1 MRIKKNSILITLLFA
16 LSIGLIVMIR
26 NNYQINS
33 ELKECNLKLLEKNI
47 ALGSAV
53 WAITQ
58 CHKYTNERIKDLDLI
73 VNKQKLPFSLEF
85 NDEYKLFYK
94 FSLSDC
100 SSCIEFELKNIKG
113 KMKSVNLL
121 IETQSLRDFK
131 AFVAIN
137 HIDTAKVFQIEKPI
151 LEEAELPFYFV
162 TNRKLYIKEIFFPM
176 SELPDLAVEF
186 YQIVQDKYLN

>member
-16 LSIGLIVMIR
+16 LSIALIVMIR

-94 FSLSDC
+94 FSLG
-100 SSCIEFELKNIKG
+100 L
-113 KMKSVNLL
+113 
-121 IETQSLRDFK
+121 Q
-131 AFVAIN
+131 
-137 HIDTAKVFQIEKPI
+137 
-151 LEEAELPFYFV
+151 
-162 TNRKLYIKEIFFPM
+162 
-176 SELPDLAVEF
+176 
-186 YQIVQDKYLN
+186 

>member
-1 MRIKKNSILITLLFA
+1 MRIKKNTILVTLLFV

-73 VNKQKLPFSLEF
+73 VGYSQKQNAAHF
-85 NDEYKLFYK
+85 NWE
-94 FSLSDC
+94 
-100 SSCIEFELKNIKG
+100 
-113 KMKSVNLL
+113 
-121 IETQSLRDFK
+121 
-131 AFVAIN
+131 VAGLQ
-137 HIDTAKVFQIEKPI
+137 V
-151 LEEAELPFYFV
+151 V
-162 TNRKLYIKEIFFPM
+162 
-176 SELPDLAVEF
+176 
-186 YQIVQDKYLN
+186 

>member
-33 ELKECNLKLLEKNI
+33 ELKECNLKLLEKKI
-47 ALGSAV
+47 ALGSAI

-73 VNKQKLPFSLEF
+73 VDRQKRPFSLEF
-85 NDEYKLFYK
+85 NDGYKLFYK

-100 SSCIEFELKNIKG
+100 SSCIESELKSIKG
-113 KMKSVNLL
+113 KNEVC
-121 IETQSLRDFK
+121 
-131 AFVAIN
+131 
-137 HIDTAKVFQIEKPI
+137 
-151 LEEAELPFYFV
+151 
-162 TNRKLYIKEIFFPM
+162 
-176 SELPDLAVEF
+176 
-186 YQIVQDKYLN
+186 

>member
-94 FSLSDC
+94 FSLSDF

>member
-1 MRIKKNSILITLLFA
+1 MRIKQNSILITLLFV

-73 VNKQKLPFSLEF
+73 VGYSQKRNAVHFSWE
-85 NDEYKLFYK
+85 
-94 FSLSDC
+94 
-100 SSCIEFELKNIKG
+100 
-113 KMKSVNLL
+113 
-121 IETQSLRDFK
+121 
-131 AFVAIN
+131 VAGLQ
-137 HIDTAKVFQIEKPI
+137 V
-151 LEEAELPFYFV
+151 V
-162 TNRKLYIKEIFFPM
+162 
-176 SELPDLAVEF
+176 
-186 YQIVQDKYLN
+186 

>member
-1 MRIKKNSILITLLFA
+1 
-16 LSIGLIVMIR
+16 MIR

-33 ELKECNLKLLEKNI
+33 ELKECNLKLLEKKI
-47 ALGSAV
+47 ALGSAI

-73 VNKQKLPFSLEF
+73 VDRQKRPFSLEF
-85 NDEYKLFYK
+85 NDGYKLFYK

-100 SSCIEFELKNIKG
+100 SSCIESELKNITG
-113 KMKSVNLL
+113 KMKSVNIL

-151 LEEAELPFYFV
+151 LEEVEPPFYFV
-162 TNRKLYIKEIFFPM
+162 TNRELYIKDLFFPM

>member
-1 MRIKKNSILITLLFA
+1 MRIKQNSILITLLFV
-16 LSIGLIVMIR
+16 LSIGLIIMTR
-26 NNYQINS
+26 NNCQINS
-33 ELKECNLKLLEKNI
+33 KLKECNLKLLEKSI

-73 VNKQKLPFSLEF
+73 VDRQKRPFSLEF
-85 NDEYKLFYK
+85 NDGYKLFSK

-100 SSCIEFELKNIKG
+100 SSCIESELKNITG
-113 KMKSVNLL
+113 KMKSVNIL

-151 LEEAELPFYFV
+151 LEEVEPPFYFV
-162 TNRKLYIKEIFFPM
+162 TNRELYIKDLFFPM

>member
-16 LSIGLIVMIR
+16 LSIALIVMIR

-100 SSCIEFELKNIKG
+100 SSCIELELKNIKG
-113 KMKSVNLL
+113 KMKAVNLL

-162 TNRKLYIKEIFFPM
+162 TNRELYIKEIFFPM

>member
-1 MRIKKNSILITLLFA
+1 M
-16 LSIGLIVMIR
+16 
-26 NNYQINS
+26 
-33 ELKECNLKLLEKNI
+33 
-47 ALGSAV
+47 GSAV

-58 CHKYTNERIKDLDLI
+58 CNKYTNERIKELDLK
-73 VNKQKLPFSLEF
+73 VDRQKRPFSLEF
-85 NDEYKLFYK
+85 NDGYKLFYK

-100 SSCIEFELKNIKG
+100 SSCIESELKNITG
-113 KMKSVNLL
+113 KMKSVNIL

-151 LEEAELPFYFV
+151 LEEVEPPFYFV
-162 TNRKLYIKEIFFPM
+162 TNRELYIKDLFFPM